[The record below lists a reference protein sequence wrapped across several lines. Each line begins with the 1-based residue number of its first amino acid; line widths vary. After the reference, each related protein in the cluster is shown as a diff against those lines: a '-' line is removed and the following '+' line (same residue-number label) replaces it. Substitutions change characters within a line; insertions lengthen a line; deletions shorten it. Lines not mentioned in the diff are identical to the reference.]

1 MDPMDFDVWVG
12 RVLFFSFFSF
22 GKKESWKSND
32 SNLKCEIWHHSE
44 CFVTSSFE
52 WCTTLSILDSP
63 HHRHHGPWGH
73 NSWLATQEP
82 VSPEQ
87 TDVEDQ
93 VAETLIKRH
102 SELWRKWGAMSLYHR
117 KDWVWDITKHDQ
129 FFTGWISTPKNSE
142 FKGDS
147 SLCEGTKFSNHES
160 LLDLWSLVVG
170 VGACNIGHIRKSP
183 PKKENLAPED
193 LPFALQ
199 EAPGNYTELT
209 LTLGWE
215 VRCPGLGL
223 GARPRPRSGGGGSK
237 NWQILSGWVEI
248 QKTPPIFCWVGHP
261 L

>member
-1 MDPMDFDVWVG
+1 MGFDVWVG

-52 WCTTLSILDSP
+52 WWKTLVPPRFSSSSSSWAMGTQLLTS
-63 HHRHHGPWGH
+63 HSGTGVSWTNGCWGSGLW
-73 NSWLATQEP
+73 NFDQAARWI
-82 VSPEQ
+82 
-87 TDVEDQ
+87 VE
-93 VAETLIKRH
+93 KM
-102 SELWRKWGAMSLYHR
+102 GCY
-117 KDWVWDITKHDQ
+117 
-129 FFTGWISTPKNSE
+129 
-142 FKGDS
+142 
-147 SLCEGTKFSNHES
+147 ES
-160 LLDLWSLVVG
+160 LSSQGLGPGYHKAQQIFRGLDFTLKIVSLRASRAFVREPSFKPWKVVG
-170 VGACNIGHIRKSP
+170 SLIFGGWRWGLQHRSHQILSP
-183 PKKENLAPED
+183 PKKKKNLALED

-223 GARPRPRSGGGGSK
+223 GARPRPRSGRGGSK
-237 NWQILSGWVEI
+237 NWQIFSGWVEI